1 MGARDAGRLGRSWQ
15 REDEARSDEQRRG
28 EAVDTQSLP
37 ELPAVGEDDQCVG
50 GRGDRR
56 RDEHPA
62 KRRGTAGGPGDE
74 QYHAG
79 GDVAGSLD
87 LGETAEVVCGDPEV
101 EGRLAGL
108 KDEASAEDDDRETC
122 DECDQ
127 QSGEMHADATFLAS
141 PELTATLYP
150 NMEARQVDA
159 GDPAIRSTGWPSP
172 HVVRK
177 TPLRLPE
184 ARPGG
189 ARGRCRRLNA

>member
-1 MGARDAGRLGRSWQ
+1 MPARNFDGRANPRASRRRARGCRPVSANRRLGRSWQ

-50 GRGDRR
+50 RRGDRR

-62 KRRGTAGGPGDE
+62 KRRGTGGGPGDE
-74 QYHAG
+74 EYYAG

-101 EGRLAGL
+101 EGRLSGL

-122 DECDQ
+122 DE
-127 QSGEMHADATFLAS
+127 G
-141 PELTATLYP
+141 
-150 NMEARQVDA
+150 R
-159 GDPAIRSTGWPSP
+159 PAER
-172 HVVRK
+172 
-177 TPLRLPE
+177 
-184 ARPGG
+184 
-189 ARGRCRRLNA
+189 